1 MKSIVFT
8 FGRFNPPTIGHSKLV
23 STVVETAKQIGGD
36 HVVFLSQT
44 QNDSTDPLDWNF
56 KRRVC
61 ESAFRGVNI
70 SKDASVRNP
79 YIALEQLKENYDKVV
94 LVAGSDQVG
103 EYTKRFSGYAKEWGI
118 QFEVVSAGQR
128 IVEAEGVEGISATK
142 MRQFARDNNVEK
154 FFEGLP
160 KLLNEQ
166 IKKMVLKNTQK
177 GLKKT
182 NK

>member
-8 FGRFNPPTIGHSKLV
+8 FGRFQPPTFGHQRLV
-23 STVVETAKQIGGD
+23 STVVETARKIGGD
-36 HVVFLSQT
+36 HVVYLSQT
-44 QNDSTDPLDWNF
+44 QNNSTDPLDWNF

-61 ESAFRGVNI
+61 ETAFKGVNI
-70 SKDASVRNP
+70 SKDISIRNP
-79 YIALEQLKENYDKVV
+79 YIALEHLKENYDRIV
-94 LVAGSDQVG
+94 LVAGSDQAD
-103 EYTKRFSGYAKEWGI
+103 EYTKRFSGYAGEWGI

-142 MRQFARDNNVEK
+142 MRQFARDNNVEQ
-154 FFEGLP
+154 FLAGLP
-160 KLLNEQ
+160 TLLNEQ

-182 NK
+182 K